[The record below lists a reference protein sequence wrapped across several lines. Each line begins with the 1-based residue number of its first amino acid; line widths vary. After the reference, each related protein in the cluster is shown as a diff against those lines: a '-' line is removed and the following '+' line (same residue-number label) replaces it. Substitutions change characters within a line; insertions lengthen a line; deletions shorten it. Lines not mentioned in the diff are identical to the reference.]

1 MLDVSDDILK
11 NMDINQLEN
20 QILISENQIQSHFK
34 ARLLW
39 WRFRAS
45 KPGHGWI
52 QAADGPLPQGL
63 SLVLWEAALWWEKS
77 TSTIFKDKQFTWLQK
92 VYFCGDMETR

>member
-34 ARLLW
+34 ARLL
-39 WRFRAS
+39 
-45 KPGHGWI
+45 
-52 QAADGPLPQGL
+52 
-63 SLVLWEAALWWEKS
+63 
-77 TSTIFKDKQFTWLQK
+77 
-92 VYFCGDMETR
+92 